1 MAYIQGE
8 DRQQIT
14 LFPDAIDDYI
24 SEENSVRVIDAYV
37 NSLNMME
44 LGFLRTELREIGRP
58 AYNPQDLLKLYIYGY
73 MNRIRSSRRL
83 ETEAGRNLELI
94 WLLRKL
100 KPDFKTIADFRK
112 DNKAAIKNVFKNFSL
127 LCKNWD
133 LYSKKVVAVDGSKF
147 RASNSKR
154 NNFNEK
160 KIQRQLK
167 YIDEKINTYL
177 QELES
182 NDKSE
187 ADIHIPSS
195 EEIKQRINELNQRKA
210 KYTAM
215 QERMAITGETEIS
228 TTDPDARLMK
238 ANNNGIDV
246 SYNVQTVVDQKYKLV
261 VDTEVTNNPADQGQ
275 LNKMA
280 GKAKQIFEAEEI
292 KAVADKGYY
301 STNDL
306 IECADN
312 HIETYVA
319 KPKPSV
325 NTPDPDFSRE
335 QFKYNK
341 EQNYYVCP
349 TGQILYASK
358 VRKVN
363 NVEYQD
369 YKNFRACCNCEM
381 KDHCTKSQKGRT
393 ISRNQSQEFL
403 DTVDKRTMENKE
415 LYAQRQMLVEHPF
428 GTVKRIW
435 GYSYFLTRGIKS
447 VAAENSLH
455 FLAYNLR
462 RVISILGVKEMIR
475 KLAMA

>member
-14 LFPDAIDDYI
+14 LFPEAIDDYI

-37 NSLNMME
+37 STLNMAEM
-44 LGFLRTELREIGRP
+44 GFLRTESKETGRP

-100 KPDFKTIADFRK
+100 KPDFKTVADFRK
-112 DNKAAIKNVFKNFSL
+112 DNKEAIKNVFKNFSL
-127 LCKNWD
+127 LCKDWD

-167 YIDEKINTYL
+167 YIDEKINNYL

-187 ADIHIPSS
+187 ANINILSA

-238 ANNNGIDV
+238 ANNNGVDV

-261 VDTEVTNNPADQGQ
+261 VDTEVINNAADQGQ
-275 LNKMA
+275 LNNMA
-280 GKAKQIFEAEEI
+280 VKAKQIFKVKRI
-292 KAVADKGYY
+292 KALGDKGYY

-306 IECADN
+306 IKCAGN

-325 NTPDPDFSRE
+325 KTPDPEFSQE
-335 QFKYNK
+335 HFKYDK
-341 EQNYYVCP
+341 EQNHFTCP
-349 TGQILYASK
+349 TGQILYASR

-363 NVEYQD
+363 EVEYQD
-369 YKNFRACCNCEM
+369 YKNYRACRNCKTKE
-381 KDHCTKSQKGRT
+381 HCTKSQKGRL
-393 ISRNQSQEFL
+393 ISRNLNQEFL
-403 DTVDKRTMENKE
+403 DTVDKRTRENKE
-415 LYAQRQMLVEHPF
+415 LYVQRQMLVEHPF
-428 GTVKRIW
+428 GTIKRVW
-435 GYSYFLTRGIKS
+435 GYSYFLMRGIKS

-455 FLAYNLR
+455 FLVYNLR
-462 RVISILGVKEMIR
+462 RVISILGVKEIIR
-475 KLAMA
+475 KLAIA